1 VLITARGVSHHEGR
15 WIRNTAI
22 SSALSFLPARASE
35 AAMFRIRDLAVQS
48 IEATSDDPKGNMLG
62 FGPIYK
68 LLDTEGSRNPHLAN
82 PLNHPRRGYI
92 RRREN
97 PLRGDEIVNGEFLSL
112 IYCNH
117 DPFVRLTDHD
127 DLASLEA
134 MILSPGGLLNPYIN
148 YLVAFI
154 SGKVAKYQITYVG
167 PEIDVPRPFRDS
179 SSTVSVLPRWRSQN
193 GIDDSV
199 AAGSLAEATDT

>member
-1 VLITARGVSHHEGR
+1 LYPQHRDQFRVV
-15 WIRNTAI
+15 
-22 SSALSFLPARASE
+22 FLPARASE
-35 AAMFRIRDLAVQS
+35 AATFRIRDLVVQA

-68 LLDTEGSRNPHLAN
+68 LLGTEGSRNPHLAN

-97 PLRGDEIVNGEFLSL
+97 RLHGDEIVNGEFLSL
-112 IYCNH
+112 FYCNH
-117 DPFVRLTDHD
+117 DPFVRLMDHD

-134 MILSPGGLLNPYIN
+134 MILSPGGLLDPYIN

-154 SGKVAKYQITYVG
+154 SGKVAKYRITYVG
-167 PEIDVPRPFRDS
+167 PDGA
-179 SSTVSVLPRWRSQN
+179 VLPFDKYSELFSDKPLDAQYSN
-193 GIDDSV
+193 
-199 AAGSLAEATDT
+199 AAVEWL